1 MAAVES
7 NSDGCEAVVATG
19 QDEMPLTSEVYSFT
33 SSEPREASATDPTSR
48 KGDCRLVHA
57 D

>member
-19 QDEMPLTSEVYSFT
+19 QDEMPLTSEVYSYT

-57 D
+57 N